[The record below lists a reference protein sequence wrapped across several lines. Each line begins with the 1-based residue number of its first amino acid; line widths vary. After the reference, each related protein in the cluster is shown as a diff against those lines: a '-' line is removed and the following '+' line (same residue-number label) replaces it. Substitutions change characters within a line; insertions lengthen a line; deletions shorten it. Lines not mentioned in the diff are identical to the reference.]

1 MFINNIFVMDIRKQ
15 LKDILLRYNATLN
28 SIAVDNA
35 MQTRLSRQV
44 NGGAAI
50 TYDTILHF
58 LEIFPDVSAEWLLRG
73 KGEMLI
79 SDNLPKFY
87 GTESDT
93 ELDVHAELARKTAEL
108 EEYKLQNLR
117 LEAQKDYLQ
126 ERNDDLVVSCRM
138 LQDELNKY
146 QEPKNKKSIV

>member
-1 MFINNIFVMDIRKQ
+1 MDIRKQ
-15 LKDILLRYNATLN
+15 LKDILLHYSSTLN
-28 SIAVDNA
+28 SIAIDNA

-50 TYDTILHF
+50 TYDTILRF
-58 LEIFPDVSAEWLLRG
+58 LDVFPDVSAEWLLRG

-79 SDNLPKFY
+79 SDNLPKFH
-87 GTESDT
+87 GIESDS
-93 ELDVHAELARKTAEL
+93 ELDVHASLARTTAEL
-108 EEYKLQNLR
+108 EEYKLQVLR

-146 QEPKNKKSIV
+146 QEPQKKKSII

>member
-1 MFINNIFVMDIRKQ
+1 MDIRKQ

-138 LQDELNKY
+138 LQDELNRY
-146 QEPKNKKSIV
+146 QEPKKKKSIV